1 MALSNLTK
9 VQTVGIG
16 SNIEVV
22 GVVTTGEF
30 KSGTSNLHSTGIEL
44 TNLNVSGIATI
55 GGNLSVGGVLTYED
69 VTNIDS
75 IGIITARSGINVSG
89 GQLDVGSNI
98 KIGNAGVITATSFV
112 GSGAGLTGITQ
123 TTINTNADNRIITG
137 SGTANTL
144 NGESGLTFNGTDLI
158 MNTSGGRIFCTRTTG
173 EAGILLGSGNAG
185 GATLYLDGDSNGD
198 WSGSDYAYIRHNT
211 GGDLEIVVD
220 NPANAGNIKFFT
232 NSSVERV
239 RINSNGRVN
248 IGDTY
253 NANNDL
259 DYCRL
264 SIYGQTTQNGTNKN
278 LNLLNLYNYGSGN
291 VGDITGIG
299 LGAAASPD
307 YTKASLA
314 FIRTSGYGRGDLIF
328 CINNEG
334 NANMVTESDE
344 RLRITS
350 GGVIQTGS
358 KTITGG
364 NNLAIQGYAVK
375 GIWSGSPS
383 IGKEIELISGYDS
396 SVKMAAIGYNLT
408 DVNTGSTYGGDLVF
422 HTQPLYSSPT
432 TPLPERM
439 RISSTGYVTKSVVPC
454 WNLRP
459 RYNSTQTT
467 ANTSSHHAIGW
478 GANGTANSN
487 FLQNCTLEASG
498 FTYNIHNGQNYGK
511 LKVPVAGRYYVNVT
525 YRVENNPNQGNI
537 YVYVNNSQIARQ
549 HVEMWGHRP
558 YMHCQYASVL
568 NLAKDDT
575 ILISVSCPN
584 ANISGYND
592 NVNWFSGYL
601 IG

>member
-1 MALSNLTK
+1 MALTNLTK

-220 NPANAGNIKFFT
+220 NPTNAGDIKFFT

-253 NANNDL
+253 NENNDL

-344 RLRITS
+344 KLRIGSNGQVSISSDGTTDGLLTIKGDSDQVGTPSIRLLDGSDTREVSISNTSGDFVASVHGNDNAIHGHIKMFESGIIDFNNGGASGSNTNRLRIDT
-350 GGVIQTGS
+350 
-358 KTITGG
+358 
-364 NNLAIQGYAVK
+364 N
-375 GIWSGSPS
+375 
-383 IGKEIELISGYDS
+383 
-396 SVKMAAIGYNLT
+396 
-408 DVNTGSTYGGDLVF
+408 
-422 HTQPLYSSPT
+422 
-432 TPLPERM
+432 
-439 RISSTGYVTKSVVPC
+439 GYVTKSVVPC

-525 YRVENNPNQGNI
+525 YRVENNPGQGNI

-568 NLAKDDT
+568 NLAANDT